1 MEQFEAIFQRHYTDI
16 YRFLLRLCHYQES
29 LAEELTQETFYQAY
43 LSLPQF
49 EGRCNVKTWLIQISK
64 NCFYAM
70 LRKKKIPPLSLEA
83 IPAAPAADAFQPS
96 LDENFAQQEMLQNAL
111 LIIDTM
117 PDHMKEV
124 LLYRIYSELTYGEI
138 AALLSIST
146 SSAKVLFHRGKL
158 LLRTK
163 LREVYGYEI

>member
-1 MEQFEAIFQRHYTDI
+1 MEQFETIFQCHYTDI
-16 YRFLLRLCHYQES
+16 YRFLPRLCHYQES

-49 EGRCNVKTWLIQISK
+49 EGRCAIKTWLIQIAK

-70 LRKKKIPPLSLEA
+70 LRKQKAMPLSLEEL
-83 IPAAPAADAFQPS
+83 PTEPSEDAAHSA
-96 LDENFAQQEMLQNAL
+96 LEENFAQRELLQNAL
-111 LIIDTM
+111 LVIDSL
-117 PDHMKEV
+117 PEQMKEV
-124 LLYRIYSELTYGEI
+124 MLYRMYSELTYVEI
-138 AALLSIST
+138 GALLSIST

-158 LLRTK
+158 LLRIR